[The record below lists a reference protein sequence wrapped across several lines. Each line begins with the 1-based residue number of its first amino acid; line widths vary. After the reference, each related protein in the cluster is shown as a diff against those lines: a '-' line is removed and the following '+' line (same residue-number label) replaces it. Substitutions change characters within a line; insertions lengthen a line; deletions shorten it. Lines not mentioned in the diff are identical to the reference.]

1 MSVPETPTSVQNNLF
16 LTGGGEMGERMRL
29 MNWDN
34 TSLGPVENWPQ
45 SLKTTVSVCLNSK
58 FPILLWWGKEMIMI
72 YNDAYRPILGE
83 SKHPKALGAEGQE
96 VWKEIWHV
104 IGPMLESV
112 LNKGESTWSQNQ
124 LLLLNR
130 YGYAEECYFTFSYS
144 PIYDESGSIGGIFCA
159 VTETTEEVISARH
172 LKSMRDLSTTLADVK
187 TEQAVFEKTLEV
199 LCNNNKDFPF
209 VALYSLEDDVLK
221 LTGKSGDDIPIQ
233 LIPKTIHANKPFF
246 NLHCLVDL
254 GKDSALLENIGLK
267 LPAGGWQ
274 ESSKHVLVLP
284 ITQAGNSKPLAIL
297 ITGVNPHHAL
307 DEKYKGFFKLFCDQV
322 ASKVVNVRSFNEA
335 KKRAESLQEIDKA
348 KTVFFSNVSHEFRT
362 PLTLMLGPLE
372 ALLNDSTL
380 HLPDEHKDGMS
391 ATHRNAMR
399 LLRLVNMLLDFSR
412 IEAGRLEALYQP
424 VDLKLIT
431 NDIASNFRSLIED
444 AGLQFDVQTEGVTS
458 TTYVDVGMWEKIVL
472 NLISNAFKYTV
483 AGKISVSLE
492 PNPQHILLKVTDTGV
507 GIPAHELP
515 RMFERFHRINNPNGR
530 TIEGTGIGLS
540 LVKEL
545 VNLHGG
551 SIAVES
557 EEGKG
562 STFTVS
568 VPYGKKHL
576 PEAQVSEST
585 TVGLSNLSG
594 IYINEIKTFAEGD
607 VQTGNEQTD
616 SLPIR
621 SESGDVKVLVVDD
634 NADMK
639 DYIERILKRYYK
651 VTTASNGKEAL
662 NIVQS
667 FSPDLVISDIMM
679 PEMNGLELLNTL
691 RSNPRTNKIPVLF
704 LSARAGEES
713 KIEGLETGADDYL
726 VKPFAAKELLA
737 RVNSQV
743 RLLQLRKNVELQ
755 ISNAFTSAPV
765 ATSILMGPEFWV
777 TQVNKLMLEIWGKTC
792 EEVMDKPLFE
802 GLHEAK
808 GQGFEELLT
817 QVLQTGVPFISNE
830 HTAYLNRDGKKVQK
844 KINFVYE
851 PLRDVDGMITG
862 IVAVATDVTELVEAR
877 NAAQMNSQLLE
888 QEVLRRTE
896 DLKRTNAELLNTNS
910 ELEQFAY
917 ISSHDLQEP
926 LRKIQTFTELV
937 NRNLA
942 NEKFAQRYLEK
953 IDGSAHRMSNLI
965 KSILTYS
972 KMSKADTKKE
982 RIDLNKVLEDVK
994 EDFELL
1000 IEEKHASIA
1009 CGRLPTING
1018 DPLQLHQ
1025 LFSNLVSNSIK
1036 FSESVPDISIK
1047 GDSLSK
1053 KEVNDLN
1060 LDLNLDYVK
1069 LAFEDNGIGFEDKY
1083 NTRVFDMFQ
1092 RLNNRG
1098 NYEGTGIGLALCK
1111 KIVENHGGR
1120 ISVASKPGK
1129 GSTFTILLPINS
1141 NG

>member
-1 MSVPETPTSVQNNLF
+1 
-16 LTGGGEMGERMRL
+16 
-29 MNWDN
+29 
-34 TSLGPVENWPQ
+34 
-45 SLKTTVSVCLNSK
+45 
-58 FPILLWWGKEMIMI
+58 MI

-83 SKHPKALGAEGQE
+83 SKHPKALGAKGQD
-96 VWKEIWHV
+96 VWNEIWEV
-104 IGPMLESV
+104 IGPMLEGV
-112 LNKGESTWSQNQ
+112 LYNGESTWSQNQ

-130 YGYAEECYFTFSYS
+130 YGYTEECYFTFSYS

-159 VTETTEEVISARH
+159 VTETTEEVISSRH
-172 LKSMRDLSTTLADVK
+172 LKSMRDLSNALVDVK
-187 TEQAVFEKTLEV
+187 SEHAVFEKTLEV

-209 VALYSLEDDVLK
+209 VALYALEDDVLN
-221 LTGKSGDDIPIQ
+221 LVGKSGDDIPIQ
-233 LIPKTIHANKPFF
+233 LTPKTIHANKPFF
-246 NLHCLVDL
+246 NLHSLADF
-254 GKDSALLENIGLK
+254 GKDSALLENVELGSK

-297 ITGVNPHHAL
+297 ITGVNPHHSF
-307 DEKYKGFFKLFCDQV
+307 DERYKAFFKLFCDQV
-322 ASKVVNVRSFNEA
+322 ASEVVNVRSFNEA

-372 ALLNDSTL
+372 ALLNDSK
-380 HLPDEHKDGMS
+380 HRLPGEHKEGML

-412 IEAGRLEALYQP
+412 IEAGRLEAQYQP
-424 VDLKLIT
+424 IDLKLIT

-444 AGLQFDVQTEGVTS
+444 AGLQFDVKMEEVAS
-458 TTYVDVGMWEKIVL
+458 TTYVDVEMWEKIVL

-483 AGKISVSLE
+483 MGKISVSLE
-492 PNPQHILLKVTDTGV
+492 PDHHHVLLKVTDTGV
-507 GIPAHELP
+507 GIPTHELP
-515 RMFERFHRINNPNGR
+515 KMFERFHRINNPNGR

-545 VNLHGG
+545 VKLHGG

-557 EEGKG
+557 TEGKG
-562 STFTVS
+562 SMFTVS

-576 PEAQVSEST
+576 PEAQVSESKT
-585 TVGLSNLSG
+585 TGLSNLSD
-594 IYINEIKTFAEGD
+594 IYINEIKTFADGEA
-607 VQTGNEQTD
+607 QTDSEQTD
-616 SLPIR
+616 SLR
-621 SESGDVKVLVVDD
+621 VQSEGGDVKILVVDD
-634 NADMK
+634 NADMRE
-639 DYIERILKRYYK
+639 YIERILKPYYK
-651 VTTASNGKEAL
+651 INTASNGKEAL
-662 NIVQS
+662 NLVQR
-667 FSPDLVISDIMM
+667 FSPDVIITDIMM

-691 RSNPRTNKIPVLF
+691 RSTPATSKIPVLF
-704 LSARAGEES
+704 LSARAGEEA

-743 RLLQLRKNVELQ
+743 RLLQLRKNVERQ

-777 TQVNKLMLEIWGKTC
+777 TQVNKLMLEIWGKTR

-817 QVLQTGVPFISNE
+817 QVLQTGVRFTSDE
-830 HTAYLNRDGKKVQK
+830 HTAYLNRNGKKVPK

-851 PLRDVDGMITG
+851 PLRDVDGTITG

-877 NAAQMNSQLLE
+877 NTAQMSSQLLE
-888 QEVLRRTE
+888 QEVLKRTE
-896 DLKRTNAELLNTNS
+896 DLKRTNAELLKTNS

-917 ISSHDLQEP
+917 VSSHDLQEP

-937 NRNLA
+937 NRNLS
-942 NEKFAQRYLEK
+942 NEKSAQRYLEK
-953 IDGSAHRMSNLI
+953 IDASAHRMSNLI

-972 KMSKADTKKE
+972 KISKADTKQQK
-982 RIDLNKVLEDVK
+982 IDLNKVLEDVK

-1000 IEEKHASIA
+1000 IEEKNASIT
-1009 CGRLPTING
+1009 CGSLPTVNG

-1025 LFSNLVSNSIK
+1025 LFSNLLSNAIK
-1036 FSESVPDISIK
+1036 FSESNPRISIQGNSLTK
-1047 GDSLSK
+1047 SEAEDLKLDSRM
-1053 KEVNDLN
+1053 
-1060 LDLNLDYVK
+1060 DYVK
-1069 LAFEDNGIGFEDKY
+1069 LVFADNGIGFEDEYK
-1083 NTRVFDMFQ
+1083 TRVFDMFQ
-1092 RLNNRG
+1092 RLNNQD

-1120 ISVASKPGK
+1120 ISAESKPGK
-1129 GSTFTILLPINS
+1129 GSTFTILLSTNP